1 MVIMNIELQ
10 LKNKHKGARQRN
22 HFSKMWFLSCS
33 LLCVIIVRWLNV

>member
-22 HFSKMWFLSCS
+22 HFSKM
-33 LLCVIIVRWLNV
+33 